1 MVVELARS
9 ARGAAGHGV
18 VTPCCYCGRACS
30 TGDTRIVPDMLVFCL
45 HCGVMVLTIRHNLT
59 IRTRPLT
66 LDELA
71 AQLRDD
77 DTMRILCEVEGRRH
91 A

>member
-1 MVVELARS
+1 M
-9 ARGAAGHGV
+9 
-18 VTPCCYCGRACS
+18 TPCCYCGGACA
-30 TGDTRIVPDMLVFCL
+30 TGDEVVGPERIVFCL
-45 HCGVMVLTIRHNLT
+45 ACGVMVQTERDLVPRVTDTYFTPMR

-66 LDELA
+66 LDELS
-71 AQLRDD
+71 AQLRDA